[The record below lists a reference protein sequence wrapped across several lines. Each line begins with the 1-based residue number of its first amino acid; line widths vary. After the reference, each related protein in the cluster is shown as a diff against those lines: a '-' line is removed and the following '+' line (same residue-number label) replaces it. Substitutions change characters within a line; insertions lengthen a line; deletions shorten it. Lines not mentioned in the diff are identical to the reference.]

1 MTQELL
7 LYTTVGCHLCE
18 QAEAVLRRVA
28 ADNPALQWSPVEISD
43 DPALVAAYGLRIP
56 VIRLPGRD
64 QDLGWP
70 FDDVAVRG
78 YLMHFSDQVA
88 D

>member
-1 MTQELL
+1 MGQALL

-18 QAEAVLRRVA
+18 QAEHVLQA
-28 ADNPALQWSPVEISD
+28 AQAGEPDLHWSPVEISD

-56 VIRLPGRD
+56 VIRLQGQD
-64 QDLGWP
+64 ADLGWP
-70 FDDVAVRG
+70 FDEAAVRN
-78 YLMHFSDQVA
+78 YLAQVKSTHR